1 MRRRSRWLLQVAAV
15 VSAFILSVV
24 LSGSAS
30 GATDLPRLKTSVI
43 VDKKLRAAT
52 LHISA
57 SGVGDAF
64 SGIVLTYPDGHHDFL
79 GTATYSDGDSGTWG
93 TDQLPGG
100 SYTFTVYAT
109 PAGPNDTGS
118 FPVGKI
124 VDHNAVA
131 SETFVIP

>member
-1 MRRRSRWLLQVAAV
+1 MAAAV
-15 VSAFILSVV
+15 SALTLVAM
-24 LSGSAS
+24 LSGCAS
-30 GATDLPRLKTSVI
+30 GATDMPRLKTSVT
-43 VDKKLRAAT
+43 VGKMPHAAT
-52 LHISA
+52 LHVSA

-79 GTATYSDGDSGTWG
+79 GTATYSNGGSGTWG
-93 TDQLPGG
+93 TDQLPNG

-124 VDHNAVA
+124 VDDNVVA
-131 SETFVIP
+131 TETFVIP